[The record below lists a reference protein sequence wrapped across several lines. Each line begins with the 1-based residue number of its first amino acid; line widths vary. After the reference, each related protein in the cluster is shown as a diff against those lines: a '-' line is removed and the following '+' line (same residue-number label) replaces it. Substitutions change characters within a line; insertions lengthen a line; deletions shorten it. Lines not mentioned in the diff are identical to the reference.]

1 MKMSDKLK
9 LIESILDDFTP
20 SGNLEMKLY
29 SDLRSA
35 LAGVVPVE
43 VERRPHRCIYVYG
56 VCEGGRRVED
66 HEKNYGKPEYT
77 AEGVKVGSE
86 AYKKIYGN

>member
-43 VERRPHRCIYVYG
+43 
-56 VCEGGRRVED
+56 
-66 HEKNYGKPEYT
+66 
-77 AEGVKVGSE
+77 
-86 AYKKIYGN
+86 